1 MRLYVDLHV
10 SINQILQVSFKV
22 EYELDKAMVCAQFDN
37 FHVPVSNQTFKFQL
51 VALC

>member
-1 MRLYVDLHV
+1 M

-37 FHVPVSNQTFKFQL
+37 FHVTVSDQRFKIKV

>member
-1 MRLYVDLHV
+1 M

-37 FHVPVSNQTFKFQL
+37 FHVPVSNQTFKF
-51 VALC
+51 